1 MKGCSGSN
9 NQGRQRRGVGGGGG
23 GGGGGAGP
31 KCLWATHFL
40 TIVSKHNKPQSF
52 QLRV

>member
-9 NQGRQRRGVGGGGG
+9 NQGRQK
-23 GGGGGAGP
+23 GGGAGP
-31 KCLWATHFL
+31 KCFWATHFL
-40 TIVSKHNKPQSF
+40 TIVSKHNKPQSI